1 MVIISWKVALFR
13 KFITRTTRNKKK
25 FVQRISY
32 YSTFSHFFHVI
43 PFFYIFL
50 FINTHTHSNTPIHKK
65 KSFITHTT
73 VQQNNQVVM
82 MTIAQNARHEKYYVF
97 VYNHIITIALSFPI
111 WGFWTN
117 LAHHF
122 YIRVISHTN
131 TYTLT
136 CFVQQKSF
144 TVITHKKHLRYDDND
159 VYVGWQWKS

>member
-1 MVIISWKVALFR
+1 MVIISWKVALFW

-32 YSTFSHFFHVI
+32 YSTFSNFFLCNT
-43 PFFYIFL
+43 FLCFYIRFVCV
-50 FINTHTHSNTPIHKK
+50 IVQTNTQKQRREKRLSSHLRP
-65 KSFITHTT
+65 F
-73 VQQNNQVVM
+73 QQNSQKVVM

-122 YIRVISHTN
+122 YTFRVISLTHKPN
-131 TYTLT
+131 THTLT
-136 CFVQQKSF
+136 CFIQQKKLYSHNTQKTF
-144 TVITHKKHLRYDDND
+144 KI
-159 VYVGWQWKS
+159 WW